1 MQKGSWVEIEYV
13 GRVKETGEVFDLTDE
28 KLAKELKIYNPNF
41 RYGPITVIVGEGFV
55 IKGLDKALEEM
66 KEGEEKEIVVKPEE
80 GFGIRKAEMV
90 KTLPLKKFE
99 EQKINPYPGMILD
112 FGQAK
117 ARVLSVSGGRVT
129 IDFNHPLAG
138 KELVYKVKVRR
149 EVKDEKEKIEKLLEF
164 FGLEKEEFEIG
175 LEERKV
181 KIGLKREIPKGLK
194 ERVAELIKKY
204 LKKEEVLFIEKF

>member
-1 MQKGSWVEIEYV
+1 MEIEYI

-41 RYGPITVIVGEGFV
+41 RYGPITIVVGEGFV

-66 KEGEEKEIVVKPEE
+66 KEGEEKEVLVKPEE

-99 EQKINPYPGMILD
+99 EQGINPYPGMILD

-129 IDFNHPLAG
+129 LDFNHPLAG
-138 KELVYKVKVRR
+138 KELVYKVKIRR
-149 EVKDEKEKIEKLLEF
+149 EIKDEKEKIEKLLEF
-164 FGLEKEEFEIG
+164 FGLKREEFEIG
-175 LEERKV
+175 LEEGKAEIR
-181 KIGLKREIPKGLK
+181 LKRDVPKEFK

-204 LKKEEVLFIEKF
+204 LKKEEVLFVQKF

>member
-1 MQKGSWVEIEYV
+1 MEIEYV
-13 GRVKETGEVFDLTDE
+13 GKVRETGEVFDLTDE
-28 KLAKELKIYNPNF
+28 NLAKELGIYNPNF
-41 RYGPITVIVGEGFV
+41 RYGAVTVIVGEGFV

-66 KEGEEKEIVVKPEE
+66 KEGEEKEVVIKPEE
-80 GFGIRKAEMV
+80 GFGVRKAEMV

-112 FGQAK
+112 FGHAK
-117 ARVLSVSGGRVT
+117 ARVLSISGGRVT

-138 KELVYKVKVRR
+138 KELIYKVKIKR
-149 EVKDEKEKIEKLLEF
+149 EIKDEKEKVEKLLEF
-164 FGLEKEEFEIG
+164 FGLKKEEFEIE
-175 LEERKV
+175 LKEREV
-181 KIGLKREIPKGLK
+181 KIFLRREIPKGLK